1 MALLGK
7 PCMLSVTHKTSEK
20 NGKTYAE
27 IAGVSKLMKGLECPP
42 QINPTTVLS
51 YDNFDWKV
59 YDALP
64 TFMKEKI
71 SGAEEFKRMM
81 ANRGTT
87 GGTGTVYTATT
98 QTPDDYPEA
107 ADDFSFTE
115 DVEPAYDNGT
125 DLPF

>member
-1 MALLGK
+1 
-7 PCMLSVTHKTSEK
+7 
-20 NGKTYAE
+20 
-27 IAGVSKLMKGLECPP
+27 MKGLECPP
-42 QINPTTVLS
+42 QINPTKVLS

-81 ANRGTT
+81 AALPQSN
-87 GGTGTVYTATT
+87 GTVYTATT

-107 ADDFSFTE
+107 SDDFSFTE